1 MLPALPEEWP
11 AGRFRGLRTRGGYEV
26 DVEWEAGK
34 VREATIRLVAGF
46 SNEDRG
52 AVPRCRVISRSQLFV
67 DEAGV
72 NGGSPRRKTVV
83 DTVYEGGVLWH
94 SVGVEALQPGEEVR
108 FVAAD
113 SRD

>member
-34 VREATIRLVAGF
+34 VKEATIRLVAG
-46 SNEDRG
+46 SSSEDRSG
-52 AVPRCRVISRSQLFV
+52 VPLCRVISRSQLFV
-67 DEAGV
+67 DGGGV
-72 NGGSPRRKTVV
+72 NDGALRRKIVV

-94 SVGVEALQPGEEVR
+94 SVGVGALQPGEEVR
-108 FVAAD
+108 FVGAG